1 MRSGRAESFDPSALY
16 VPPPTPGRSEGADSK
31 GLFVDRAARDVLIIE
46 VIIPLCALAADE
58 MSLDGLRCDDQKL
71 VPIDELT
78 VLQQIIDEREVEI
91 KKVCMYATVSTY
103 ET

>member
-1 MRSGRAESFDPSALY
+1 
-16 VPPPTPGRSEGADSK
+16 
-31 GLFVDRAARDVLIIE
+31 
-46 VIIPLCALAADE
+46 
-58 MSLDGLRCDDQKL
+58 MSLDGLRYDDQKL